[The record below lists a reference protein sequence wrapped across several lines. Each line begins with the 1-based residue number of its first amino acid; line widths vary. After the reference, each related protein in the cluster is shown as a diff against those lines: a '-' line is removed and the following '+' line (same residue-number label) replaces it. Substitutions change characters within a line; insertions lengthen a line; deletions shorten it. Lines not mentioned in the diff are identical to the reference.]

1 MHSNLRRPATALRR
15 HLATRSRGQSLVEF
29 ALILP
34 VFALLFAA
42 TLDLGRLFY
51 AQITLT
57 NSAREGAFE
66 GARNPSQFQKNQP
79 CDPTTNKVVCRVILE
94 SNASFISVAPK
105 DIDMWC
111 SPDCAQALD
120 HSVTVEV
127 QGQFTFV
134 TPLMAPFFGGKQII
148 DLKARAIAQRE
159 VIPTPGPTD
168 GMLPPPTII
177 PPPPT
182 EEPTASPTPGGGGP
196 TPTPAPVPECTVI
209 LRGYQGQLGLYPPN
223 VIGMGPDSAS
233 AAISAKGL
241 TPVAEGDLRTGAK
254 HRVREQSPD
263 SSVCVPIQDPGWEVH
278 FKYRP

>member
-1 MHSNLRRPATALRR
+1 MSNGDRSVSERRGG
-15 HLATRSRGQSLVEF
+15 RSRGQSLVEF

-66 GARNPSQFQKNQP
+66 GARDPSQFQKNQP
-79 CDPTTNKVVCRVILE
+79 CNPDTNKVVCRVILE
-94 SNASFISVAPK
+94 SNASFISVESK
-105 DIDMWC
+105 DVDMWC
-111 SPDCAQALD
+111 SPDCAEALD
-120 HSVTVEV
+120 HNVTVEV

-148 DLKARAIAQRE
+148 DLRARATAQRE
-159 VIPTPGPTD
+159 VMPTPGPTP
-168 GMLPPPTII
+168 LPPPPTII

-182 EEPTASPTPGGGGP
+182 EEPTATPTPGGPGP
-196 TPTPAPVPECTVI
+196 TPTPAPVPECTVVKI
-209 LRGYQGQLGLYPPN
+209 PGYEGQPGIFPPN
-223 VIGMGPDSAS
+223 VIGMSPDSAS
-233 AAISAKGL
+233 AAIAAKGL
-241 TPVAEGDLRTGAK
+241 TPKPEGDLTTGTK
-254 HRVREQSPD
+254 HKVREQSPD
-263 SSVCVPIQDPGWEVH
+263 SSICVPIKDPGFEIH

>member
-1 MHSNLRRPATALRR
+1 VTNGVRSVSDRRGG
-15 HLATRSRGQSLVEF
+15 RSRGQSLVEF

-57 NSAREGAFE
+57 NSAREGAFQ
-66 GARNPSQFQKNQP
+66 GARDPSQFKINQP
-79 CDPTTNKVVCRVILE
+79 CDPDANKVVCRVILE

-105 DIDMWC
+105 DITMWC
-111 SPDCAQALD
+111 SPDCTEALD

-127 QGQFTFV
+127 RGKFTFV

-159 VIPTPGPTD
+159 LRPTPDPTV
-168 GMLPPPTII
+168 LPPPPTII
-177 PPPPT
+177 PPPS
-182 EEPTASPTPGGGGP
+182 EEPTPTPTAGGGGGP
-196 TPTPAPVPECTVI
+196 TPTPAPVPECTVT
-209 LRGYQGQLGLYPPN
+209 LEEYAGQPGLFPPN
-223 VIGMGPDSAS
+223 VIGMSPDSAS

-241 TPVAEGDLRTGAK
+241 TPVAEGDLTTGQRN
-254 HRVREQSPD
+254 RVREQSPD
-263 SSVCVPIQDPGWEVH
+263 SSVCVPIQDPGFPVH
-278 FKYRP
+278 FKYRS

>member
-1 MHSNLRRPATALRR
+1 MSNGDRFVSERRGG
-15 HLATRSRGQSLVEF
+15 RSRGQSLVEF

-66 GARNPSQFQKNQP
+66 GARDPSQFQKNQP
-79 CDPTTNKVVCRVILE
+79 CDPATNRVICRVVLE

-111 SPDCAQALD
+111 SPDCAEALD

-148 DLKARAIAQRE
+148 DIKARAIAQRE
-159 VIPTPGPTD
+159 VIPTPAPSTG
-168 GMLPPPTII
+168 LPPPTIL
-177 PPPPT
+177 PPPT
-182 EEPTASPTPGGGGP
+182 VLPTATPTPGGGGP
-196 TPTPAPVPECTVI
+196 TPTPAPVPECTVV
-209 LRGYQGQLGLYPPN
+209 LSGYQGQLGIYPPN
-223 VIGMGPDSAS
+223 VIGMSPDSAT

-241 TPVAEGDLRTGAK
+241 TPVAEGDLTTGPK

-263 SSVCVPIQDPGWEVH
+263 SSVCVPIQDPGWEIH

>member
-1 MHSNLRRPATALRR
+1 VTNGVRSFSDRRGG
-15 HLATRSRGQSLVEF
+15 RSRGQSLVEF

-66 GARNPSQFQKNQP
+66 GARDPSQFKKNAA
-79 CDPTTNKVVCRVILE
+79 CDPDANKVVCRVILE

-111 SPDCAQALD
+111 SPDCAEALD

-127 QGQFTFV
+127 QGKFTFV

-148 DLKARAIAQRE
+148 DLRARATAQRE
-159 VIPTPGPTD
+159 VIPTPAPTV
-168 GMLPPPTII
+168 LPPPPTII
-177 PPPPT
+177 PPPS
-182 EEPTASPTPGGGGP
+182 EEPTPTPTAGDGGGGP
-196 TPTPAPVPECTVI
+196 TPTPAPVPECTVT
-209 LRGYQGQLGLYPPN
+209 LRGYEDQPGLFPPN
-223 VIGMGPDSAS
+223 VIGMSPDSAS
-233 AAISAKGL
+233 AAIAAKGL
-241 TPVAEGDLRTGAK
+241 TPVGEGDLTTGQRN
-254 HRVREQSPD
+254 RVREQNPD
-263 SSVCVPIQDPGWEVH
+263 SSICVPIQDPPWAVH
-278 FKYRP
+278 FKYRS

>member
-1 MHSNLRRPATALRR
+1 LVSNGDRSINDRRGG
-15 HLATRSRGQSLVEF
+15 RSRGQSLVEF

-66 GARNPSQFQKNQP
+66 GARDPSQFKVNQG
-79 CDPTTNKVVCRVILE
+79 CDPDTNKVICRVILE

-105 DIDMWC
+105 DIAMWC
-111 SPDCAQALD
+111 SPDCTEALN

-127 QGQFTFV
+127 QGTFTFV

-148 DLKARAIAQRE
+148 DIKARATAQRE
-159 VIPTPGPTD
+159 VMPTPGPT
-168 GMLPPPTII
+168 GNPPPPTII

-182 EEPTASPTPGGGGP
+182 IVPPPTATPTPGGGGP
-196 TPTPAPVPECTVI
+196 TPTPAPVPQCTVV
-209 LRGYQGQLGLYPPN
+209 LSGYQGQPGIFPPN
-223 VIGMGPDSAS
+223 VIGMSPDSAS

-241 TPVAEGDLRTGAK
+241 TPVAEGDLTKGTK